1 MFRPYSGAEP
11 ETIGFLLIPQF
22 SMMAFSSAVEP
33 LRVANRLSGR
43 ALFEW
48 RTVSA
53 DGNPVPASN
62 GMAIA
67 ADIALPALAAIPT
80 LIVCASFSPEAGTGR
95 AVLAALR
102 RLARRGATLGALD
115 TGAFVLAAAGL
126 LAGHRATMHWEAVP
140 GFAEAFP
147 DIEIGDALFEI
158 SPSCFTC
165 AGGTAALDLMLAMI
179 ARKHGQ
185 PLAIAV
191 SEQFIHDRIRDRSDR
206 QRMTVPRRL
215 GLANGKLVRVIEA
228 MEGHIERP
236 LETRKLAALA
246 GVSARQLE
254 RLFRAQLKAS
264 PSEHYLGLRLER
276 ARQLLRQTELS
287 VMEIALACGYSSAS
301 CLSRSYRSHFKVSP
315 RNDRSEPKALIRE
328 GGR

>member
-1 MFRPYSGAEP
+1 
-11 ETIGFLLIPQF
+11 
-22 SMMAFSSAVEP
+22 
-33 LRVANRLSGR
+33 
-43 ALFEW
+43 
-48 RTVSA
+48 VSA
-53 DGNPVPASN
+53 DGAPVAASN

-67 ADIALPALAAIPT
+67 ADVALPALASIPT
-80 LIVCASFSPEAGTGR
+80 LIVCASFSPEAGAGR

-147 DIEIGDALFEI
+147 EIEIGDALFEI
-158 SPSCFTC
+158 SPSRFTC

-185 PLAIAV
+185 GLAVAV
-191 SEQFIHDRIRDRSDR
+191 SEQFIHDRIRDRTDR

-236 LETRKLAALA
+236 LETRRLATLA
-246 GVSARQLE
+246 GISPRQLE
-254 RLFRAQLKAS
+254 RLFRAQLRAS

-276 ARQLLRQTELS
+276 ARQLLRQTDMS

-301 CLSRSYRSHFKVSP
+301 CLSRSYRSRFKVSP
-315 RNDRSEPKALIRE
+315 RDDRSEPAPAALIRE
-328 GGR
+328 AVR